1 MKNKHLN
8 KRHVVVVVAL
18 IILGVFI
25 LPGISQGSEGF
36 LLSAS
41 EEKNLSGNEVTVT
54 IRADNAAGSE
64 GGQFVLNFDPDLV
77 KPVSAEA
84 GEMVIKASS
93 GLHMANLD
101 YERGQ
106 LMFMWV
112 TAAADTPDSGE
123 IGVITFELLQE
134 GDTALDFGELI
145 VAPESLKPAVPVAG
159 KITVAGGG
167 VDGDSNGNQE
177 DEEITDRDDDHGD
190 EQDDED
196 IDNDALQEDE
206 TETDNDSEDEAA
218 LDVGSEAER
227 GSNTLL
233 IVLIVVVVLISA
245 GFVVFKRSR
254 KKVA

>member
-1 MKNKHLN
+1 MKNKYLN
-8 KRHVVVVVAL
+8 NKHVVVVVAL

-25 LPGISQGSEGF
+25 LPGVSQGSEGF

-41 EEKNLSGNEVTVT
+41 EEKDLSGKEVTVT
-54 IRADNAAGSE
+54 IRAENAAGSE

-84 GEMVIKASS
+84 GEMVIKAAS
-93 GLHMANLD
+93 GLHMTNLEYD
-101 YERGQ
+101 RGQ

-134 GDTALDFGELI
+134 GDTSLEFEELL
-145 VAPESLKPAVPVAG
+145 VAPDSLKPAVPIAG
-159 KITVAGGG
+159 RITVAGVG
-167 VDGDSNGNQE
+167 VEVGSNGNQD
-177 DEEITDRDDDHGD
+177 DEEITDRDGIPED
-190 EQDDED
+190 EQEDED
-196 IDNDALQEDE
+196 IDNDVLQEGE
-206 TETDNDSEDEAA
+206 TETDSDSEDEVAV
-218 LDVGSEAER
+218 DVGSEAER

-233 IVLIVVVVLISA
+233 IVLIVAVVLISA

-254 KKVA
+254 KTAA